1 MKIIINQIRTNSS
14 FNDNYIE
21 YERNGDKNKT
31 LSIKKY
37 LNMIKPYLTDIIQD
51 NKTQGELK
59 IQLILIINFISS
71 KDSDEIRTMHKK
83 NNNIEIIMDNETD
96 EIIEK
101 HFESLLQ
108 KYQEGLEEKM
118 EVSEFVF
125 DSIDLLHYKLPKI
138 L

>member
-118 EVSEFVF
+118 EVSESVF

>member
-37 LNMIKPYLTDIIQD
+37 LNMIKPYLRDIIQD

-83 NNNIEIIMDNETD
+83 NNNIKIIMDNETD

>member
-37 LNMIKPYLTDIIQD
+37 LNMIKPYLRDIIQD

-71 KDSDEIRTMHKK
+71 KDSDEIRTMYKK

>member
-14 FNDNYIE
+14 FNDNYIK

-83 NNNIEIIMDNETD
+83 NNNIKIIMDNETD

-118 EVSEFVF
+118 EVSESVF

>member
-14 FNDNYIE
+14 FNDNYIK

-37 LNMIKPYLTDIIQD
+37 LNMIKPYLRDIIQD

-83 NNNIEIIMDNETD
+83 NNNIKIIMDNETD

>member
-14 FNDNYIE
+14 FNDNYIK

-37 LNMIKPYLTDIIQD
+37 LNMIKPYLRDIIQD

-108 KYQEGLEEKM
+108 KYQEGLEEKL

>member
-14 FNDNYIE
+14 FNDNYIK

-37 LNMIKPYLTDIIQD
+37 LNMIKPYLRDIIQD

>member
-83 NNNIEIIMDNETD
+83 NNNIKIIMDNETD

>member
-14 FNDNYIE
+14 FNDNYIK

-37 LNMIKPYLTDIIQD
+37 LNMIKPYSRDIIQD

-118 EVSEFVF
+118 QVSEFVF

>member
-14 FNDNYIE
+14 FNDNYIK

-37 LNMIKPYLTDIIQD
+37 LNMIKPYLRDIIQD

-83 NNNIEIIMDNETD
+83 NNNIKIIMDNEID

>member
-1 MKIIINQIRTNSS
+1 
-14 FNDNYIE
+14 
-21 YERNGDKNKT
+21 
-31 LSIKKY
+31 
-37 LNMIKPYLTDIIQD
+37 
-51 NKTQGELK
+51 
-59 IQLILIINFISS
+59 
-71 KDSDEIRTMHKK
+71 
-83 NNNIEIIMDNETD
+83 MDNETD

>member
-14 FNDNYIE
+14 FNDNYIK

-37 LNMIKPYLTDIIQD
+37 LNMIKPYLRDIIQD

-83 NNNIEIIMDNETD
+83 NNNIKIIMDNETD

-108 KYQEGLEEKM
+108 KYQEGLEEKL

>member
-14 FNDNYIE
+14 FNDNYIK

-37 LNMIKPYLTDIIQD
+37 LNMIKPYLRDIIQD

-83 NNNIEIIMDNETD
+83 NNNIKIIMDNETD

-125 DSIDLLHYKLPKI
+125 DSIDLLHHKLPKI

>member
-37 LNMIKPYLTDIIQD
+37 LNMIKPYLRDIIQD

-118 EVSEFVF
+118 QVSEFVF

>member
-37 LNMIKPYLTDIIQD
+37 LNMIKPYLRDIIQD

>member
-21 YERNGDKNKT
+21 YKRNGDKNKT

-37 LNMIKPYLTDIIQD
+37 LNMIKPYLRDIIQD

>member
-37 LNMIKPYLTDIIQD
+37 LNMIKPYLRDIIQD

-71 KDSDEIRTMHKK
+71 KDSDEIRTMYKK

-108 KYQEGLEEKM
+108 KYQEGLEEKL

>member
-37 LNMIKPYLTDIIQD
+37 LNMIKPYLRDIIQD

-108 KYQEGLEEKM
+108 KYQEGLEEKL

>member
-14 FNDNYIE
+14 FNDNYIK

-83 NNNIEIIMDNETD
+83 NNNIKIIMDNETD

>member
-37 LNMIKPYLTDIIQD
+37 LNMIKPYLRDIIQD

-83 NNNIEIIMDNETD
+83 NNNIKIIMDNETD

-108 KYQEGLEEKM
+108 KYQEGLEEKL

>member
-1 MKIIINQIRTNSS
+1 
-14 FNDNYIE
+14 
-21 YERNGDKNKT
+21 
-31 LSIKKY
+31 
-37 LNMIKPYLTDIIQD
+37 MIKPYLRDIIQD

-83 NNNIEIIMDNETD
+83 NNNIKIIMDNETD